1 MTHFGTYTPSANT
14 GVSVT
19 CPHCSNSLFGDLP
32 FCAHCGTRVRS
43 RVSMELTS
51 SFDTPPASPTVPA
64 EPDVAAQRAWLMLMG
79 PDGGPQQRYTL
90 DSGEAVIG
98 RGEADIVFA
107 ADPYM
112 SPLHARIEWRD
123 GRLWL
128 RDLGSRNGSWIFI
141 QQPWKLT
148 DGDMALV
155 GSQVLRFR
163 RLGYP
168 GPHPPEA
175 DATRRFGSTLPA
187 MDIALLEQVRAD
199 GSVRDCIHLSPG
211 RSIVIGRTTGDWLFP
226 YDSTMSGTHA
236 ELLPE
241 DSEFFLRDAGS
252 RNGVA
257 VAVRG
262 ERALEPGARIM
273 VGQRVFTVGAGA
285 GHP

>member
-1 MTHFGTYTPSANT
+1 VTQFGAYTPAVDAGISH
-14 GVSVT
+14 T
-19 CPHCSNSLFGDLP
+19 CPHCSNPLYAELP

-43 RVSMELTS
+43 RVSMELAAPFDTS
-51 SFDTPPASPTVPA
+51 SPRPMRAVEA
-64 EPDVAAQRAWLMLMG
+64 EPGQHRASLLLIG
-79 PDGGPQQRYTL
+79 PDGSAQQRFTL
-90 DSGEAVIG
+90 DRGEAVIG
-98 RGEADIVFA
+98 RAEADIVFA
-107 ADPYM
+107 NDPYM
-112 SPLHARIEWRD
+112 SPLHARLEWRED
-123 GRLWL
+123 RLWL
-128 RDLGSRNGSWIFI
+128 RDLGSRNGSWVFI
-141 QQPWKLT
+141 QQPWKLS
-148 DGDMALV
+148 DGDLALV

-175 DATRRFGSTLPA
+175 DATRRFGSSLPS

-211 RSIVIGRTTGDWLFP
+211 RSIMIGRASGDWLFP
-226 YDSTMSGTHA
+226 YDNTMSGSHA

-241 DSEFFLRDAGS
+241 DSEFFLRDAES

-273 VGQRVFTVGAGA
+273 IGQHVFAVGAGPA
-285 GHP
+285 HS